1 MENPK
6 PRNLFC
12 ISIYRNLFDQN
23 WRRDPCKYKWSNNFF
38 REVRNAEKFQNPN
51 LFQNPNTKTLINYKK
66 KTIFEGWSKEPRQDK
81 MKGIICTWVLW
92 EWAWELLPKIDWND
106 QQLQTS
112 TIHPRSKP
120 RNLFCI
126 SIYRNLFD
134 QNWRRDPC
142 KYKWSNNF
150 FREVHNAEKF
160 QNPNLLTPIQKPS

>member
-1 MENPK
+1 MRSSQYGLPPPYRGTIPKRYLTWSEVELNLELEASCWADLQNPK
-6 PRNLFC
+6 P
-12 ISIYRNLFDQN
+12 
-23 WRRDPCKYKWSNNFF
+23 
-38 REVRNAEKFQNPN
+38 QNPN
-51 LFQNPNTKTLINYKK
+51 PFQNPNTKTLINYKK
-66 KTIFEGWSKEPRQDK
+66 KTIFEGWSKEPRQNK

-92 EWAWELLPKIDWND
+92 EWVWELLPKIDWND

-150 FREVHNAEKF
+150 FREVRNAEKF